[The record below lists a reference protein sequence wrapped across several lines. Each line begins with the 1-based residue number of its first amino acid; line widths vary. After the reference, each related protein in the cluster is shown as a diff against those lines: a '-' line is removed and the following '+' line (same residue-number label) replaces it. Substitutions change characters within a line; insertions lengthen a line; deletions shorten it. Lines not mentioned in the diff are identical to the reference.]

1 MFDFRPVPGVTKA
14 ISNFTAAAQVGVAPG
29 AGTGALTITDAER
42 QRILEEE
49 QRQLDQLKV
58 GLCLLFRTTL
68 AAVTDLRLHCLQ
80 RVKVPFVGCHAY
92 QFWSVDHGF
101 YVPVLM

>member
-58 GLCLLFRTTL
+58 GLC
-68 AAVTDLRLHCLQ
+68 CLE
-80 RVKVPFVGCHAY
+80 RH
-92 QFWSVDHGF
+92 
-101 YVPVLM
+101 